1 MRPSFK
7 AVCFISAL
15 ALTACSKNSE
25 APYIERSVEELY
37 NTAMDH
43 LEEGKFAKAAEAFDE
58 VERQH
63 PYPDWA
69 TKAQI
74 MSGYAHYRGQKY
86 ERALPAFET
95 FTQMHPAHSDVPY
108 ALYMTGLSYYEQ
120 IGPATRD
127 QKDTESALRIFKE
140 LIRRFPTTAYA
151 KDARAKVLLLND
163 ALAGKE
169 MEVGRYYL
177 DQRAYQAAIYRFQSV
192 IKKFDTTKHVEEAL
206 YRLVEA
212 HKGLGLEAQAKQYAA
227 VLGHNYSS
235 SPWYYE
241 AYRLVGGT
249 LPKGAQGTFESLRDK
264 EEGWFDRLRNWNKGP
279 RKATP
284 PIASAEEGSAKSAAP
299 SEGPSAGPKAKT
311 R

>member
-7 AVCFISAL
+7 AVCFISTLAL
-15 ALTACSKNSE
+15 AACSKNSE

-37 NTAMDH
+37 NTAMDS
-43 LEEGKFAKAAEAFDE
+43 LEEGKFSKAADAFDE

-63 PYPDWA
+63 PYSDWA

-86 ERALPAFET
+86 ERSLPAFET
-95 FTQMHPAHSDVPY
+95 FTQMHPAHPHVPY
-108 ALYMTGLSYYEQ
+108 ALYMTGLNYYEQ
-120 IGPATRD
+120 IGPAGRD

-151 KDARAKVLLLND
+151 KDARAKILLLND

-177 DQRAYQAAIYRFQSV
+177 DQRAYQAAVYRFQTV
-192 IKKFDTTKHVEEAL
+192 IRKFETTRHVEEAL

-212 HKGLGLEAQAKQYAA
+212 HKGLGLETQAKQYAA
-227 VLGHNYSS
+227 VLGHNYPS

-241 AYRLVGGT
+241 AYRLVGGIV
-249 LPKGAQGTFESLRDK
+249 PKGNQGNFDSLRDK
-264 EEGWFDRLRNWNKGP
+264 EEGWLDRLRNWNKGP
-279 RKATP
+279 RKDAAVVPTP
-284 PIASAEEGSAKSAAP
+284 EGQPSPSSAQIAAAKS
-299 SEGPSAGPKAKT
+299 EI